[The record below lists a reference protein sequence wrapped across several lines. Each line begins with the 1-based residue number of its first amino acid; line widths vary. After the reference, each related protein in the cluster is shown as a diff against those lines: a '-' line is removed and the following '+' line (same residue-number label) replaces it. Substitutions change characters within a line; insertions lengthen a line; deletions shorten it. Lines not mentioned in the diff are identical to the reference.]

1 MFTRMSSYLRLHS
14 SLVVEVLMVWCR
26 GLDLITCSNNFSFLL
41 VLFNLM
47 IHTKLTIVG
56 MSLVYYKML
65 AVADMRYT
73 NALRD

>member
-1 MFTRMSSYLRLHS
+1 
-14 SLVVEVLMVWCR
+14 MVWCR